1 MLELIC
7 FIVGV
12 NDEVFFINKVSFFVL
27 FNIKDVIREGNRIL
41 GLFLFLIMQL
51 FVVFVKFFM
60 YVYVYVYYNKNFL
73 LWIDFSKSII
83 DVILFDLYNRYI

>member
-7 FIVGV
+7 FIVGD

-51 FVVFVKFFM
+51 FVVFIKFFM